1 MQTTP
6 FPKAYILETMFC
18 GTTIG
23 CAVDFTFQ
31 FNWLRTGFTLDQN
44 STDVR
49 FSNEVNMTYLG

>member
-1 MQTTP
+1 
-6 FPKAYILETMFC
+6 MFC

-31 FNWLRTGFTLDQN
+31 LNWLRTGFTLDQN